1 MNTTGKLDKLIED
14 KVDKKL
20 RDFSNNIM
28 NQIKD
33 FLIENG
39 DYSGNY
45 LYQAS
50 SWKSMD
56 GSGEYYEPIDYR
68 YRRITDLHK
77 NIKGGLELS
86 IKEKMI
92 TRETKD
98 LLAKVELMS

>member
-1 MNTTGKLDKLIED
+1 MNTTGKLDKLIEE
-14 KVDKKL
+14 KVDKQL
-20 RDFSNNIM
+20 RDFSNNIT

-33 FLIENG
+33 FLIANG

-50 SWKSMD
+50 NWKSMD
-56 GSGEYYEPIDYR
+56 SIGEYYEPIDYR
-68 YRRITDLHK
+68 YLRVTDFYK

-92 TRETKD
+92 TRETKE
-98 LLAKVELMS
+98 LLSKVSLLS